1 VLGKITAVSNAAIVR
16 NTSGDLMM
24 RRIIKL
30 QDHKYDFKL
39 LSLFTFQLL
48 VLFLTVTLILR
59 LSNQYAGGP
68 QLTYH
73 YRDKGLS
80 NSMQRLYLML
90 VRTIT

>member
-1 VLGKITAVSNAAIVR
+1 
-16 NTSGDLMM
+16 MM

-59 LSNQYAGGP
+59 LSNQYVGGS

-73 YRDKGLS
+73 YQDKGLS